1 MWCCVSG
8 LSVRWETL
16 MDCRSRER
24 ERERAAHYSTSQTEV
39 RTLRLGVER
48 QSDEETGEREDDR
61 FVL

>member
-1 MWCCVSG
+1 MVLCQWPVCPVGDTDG
-8 LSVRWETL
+8 LSKQ
-16 MDCRSRER
+16 RER